1 MKKAKT
7 IGIGIVAVFCVVCIV
22 CLCVTYLGNG
32 NWPKRFGTELNHFF
46 GPENW
51 ELLSSE
57 SKESLMYTTTTRDTT
72 GISQEV
78 PGTYKNWQILYT
90 DPSGKETVY
99 QITNHTLKINHDKHW
114 LLSSSRYSSR
124 QALILELMDI
134 AFSIAADKVHD
145 DLLLT
150 VLTEQEASCLDVS
163 ISYHGGNPEPE
174 FYDQLWREPWFTADN
189 VNAEK
194 FLSCDLYDFYLQ
206 INVFDYRF
214 KNLTTE
220 EQQNVLDHF
229 DSIQELLLN
238 QYGAHASF
246 ELYFGDGYQT
256 EYVDGIK
263 Q

>member
-114 LLSSSRYSSR
+114 SAEFQPVLQPSG
-124 QALILELMDI
+124 
-134 AFSIAADKVHD
+134 AD
-145 DLLLT
+145 
-150 VLTEQEASCLDVS
+150 
-163 ISYHGGNPEPE
+163 P
-174 FYDQLWREPWFTADN
+174 
-189 VNAEK
+189 
-194 FLSCDLYDFYLQ
+194 
-206 INVFDYRF
+206 
-214 KNLTTE
+214 
-220 EQQNVLDHF
+220 
-229 DSIQELLLN
+229 
-238 QYGAHASF
+238 GAH
-246 ELYFGDGYQT
+246 GYCIFHCRRQSS
-256 EYVDGIK
+256 
-263 Q
+263 